1 VPHNPPDGVALA
13 DLREMDTLRDAHD
26 LDRDPSRADRRTI
39 MTLRAIGPMLGAL
52 GICATIGALGI
63 CATIGVGTL
72 YVTKSTAQSAN
83 PTRPQAEPNASPIY
97 GVTIPDG
104 YRDWRLISVK
114 QLTGAAGKLKQLR
127 AQLGN
132 DIATKAFRDGT
143 LPFPDGA
150 IIAALHWNEVS
161 SDADNKVLAVGFPD
175 AGLESFFA
183 GSAVNVQFMVKD
195 SKKYA
200 ASGGWGFADFT
211 KGKPGDEALHAKCFP
226 CHAPAK
232 DRDYVFTRY
241 ARTPGT
247 E

>member
-1 VPHNPPDGVALA
+1 MRAILSAIHFAL
-13 DLREMDTLRDAHD
+13 TG
-26 LDRDPSRADRRTI
+26 RTI

-52 GICATIGALGI
+52 GICATIGVGALYI
-63 CATIGVGTL
+63 
-72 YVTKSTAQSAN
+72 TKSTAQSADVI
-83 PTRPQAEPNASPIY
+83 RPQAERNASPIY

-143 LPFPDGA
+143 LPFPDGT

-195 SKKYA
+195 SKKYT
-200 ASGGWGFADFT
+200 ASGGWGFADFAN
-211 KGKPGDEALHAKCFP
+211 GQPGNEALHEKCFP
-226 CHAPAK
+226 CHQPAK
-232 DRDYVFTRY
+232 DRDYVFTHY
-241 ARTPGT
+241 APTP
-247 E
+247 